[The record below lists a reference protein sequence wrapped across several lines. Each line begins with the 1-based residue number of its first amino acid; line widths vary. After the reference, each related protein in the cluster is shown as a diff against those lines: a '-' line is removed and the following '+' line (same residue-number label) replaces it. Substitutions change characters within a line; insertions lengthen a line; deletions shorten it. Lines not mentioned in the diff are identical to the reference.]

1 MSGPASASP
10 AARGGPGRRPAQTD
24 DESPIDDVAVEA
36 LQRVL
41 ASEHAALW
49 AYTLAL
55 AFVPPGWGTRARADI
70 EAHKTL
76 RSQVTKTLS
85 DLGKRPV
92 SAQPAYTPPQ
102 PVVDA
107 VSAGA
112 LLVAA
117 ESDTTA
123 AWRSLLERSTYLPL
137 RTAGLTAMT
146 DSTGRCAYWRGVTD
160 RAPVVPVFPGRT

>member
-1 MSGPASASP
+1 
-10 AARGGPGRRPAQTD
+10 
-24 DESPIDDVAVEA
+24 
-36 LQRVL
+36 QRSL

-49 AYTLAL
+49 AYSLAL
-55 AFVPPGWGTRARADI
+55 AFVPPDWATRARGDI

-76 RSQVTKTLS
+76 RAQVTQTLS

-117 ESDTTA
+117 ETDTTA
-123 AWRSLLERSTYLPL
+123 AWRSVLERSTIGQL
-137 RTAGLTAMT
+137 RSAGLKAMV
-146 DSTGRCAYWRGVTD
+146 DSTGRIAYWRAVTD
-160 RAPVVPVFPGRT
+160 RAPVIPVFPGRG

>member
-1 MSGPASASP
+1 MSATPV
-10 AARGGPGRRPAQTD
+10 
-24 DESPIDDVAVEA
+24 DDVAVEA
-36 LQRVL
+36 LQRAL

-49 AYTLAL
+49 AYSLAP
-55 AFVPPGWGTRARADI
+55 AFVPPDWATRARADI

-76 RSQVTKTLS
+76 RAQVTQTLS

-107 VSAGA
+107 SSAGA

-117 ESDTTA
+117 ETDTTA
-123 AWRSLLERSTYLPL
+123 AWRSVLERTTIGKL
-137 RTAGLTAMT
+137 RGAGLKAMIE
-146 DSTGRCAYWRGVTD
+146 STGRLAYWRAVTD
-160 RAPVVPVFPGRT
+160 RAPVIPVFPGRG